1 MGNKRN
7 DILIFLF
14 WANFAAFTI
23 HLMDETLMGGGFV
36 PFIQMHFWSGFLIS
50 DFVIANTV
58 WLILIAI
65 SNLLYDFIGNRYAM
79 ISAIP
84 LFFVWER
91 VFNGLFH
98 IGSSF
103 YLNVYS
109 PGLVTS
115 GLFFVILYLICR
127 YGLLKG
133 DIPKVA
139 FFASAIA
146 AAIFEI
152 VFLSSMFWAH

>member
-1 MGNKRN
+1 MGNKRS
-7 DILIFLF
+7 DILTFLF
-14 WANFAAFTI
+14 WANFAAFTM
-23 HLMDETLMGGGFV
+23 HLLDETLMGGGFV
-36 PFIQMHFWSGFLIS
+36 PFIQMHFWSGFLIT
-50 DFVIANTV
+50 DFVLANTI

-65 SNLLYDFIGNRYAM
+65 SNLSYDFLGNRFAM
-79 ISAIP
+79 IAAIP

-91 VFNGLFH
+91 VFNALFH
-98 IGSSF
+98 IYSSF
-103 YLNVYS
+103 DLNVYS

-139 FFASAIA
+139 FFGSGIV

-152 VFLSSMFWAH
+152 VFVSSMWWAH